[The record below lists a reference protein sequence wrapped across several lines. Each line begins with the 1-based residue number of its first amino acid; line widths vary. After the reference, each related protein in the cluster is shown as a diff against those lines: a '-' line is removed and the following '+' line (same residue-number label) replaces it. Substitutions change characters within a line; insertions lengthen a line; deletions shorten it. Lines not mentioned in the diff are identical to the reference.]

1 MIAVPVLT
9 QELIEQQAITSSS
22 QTMNQN
28 ITWEKVL
35 AAAVVGALISV
46 TALYINSYI
55 PKLLEKK

>member
-1 MIAVPVLT
+1 MIAVPAVT

>member
-1 MIAVPVLT
+1 MIAVPAVT
-9 QELIEQQAITSSS
+9 QELIEQQAIAGSS
-22 QTMNQN
+22 QPMNQN

-35 AAAVVGALISV
+35 AAAIVGALISV